1 MKKIR
6 FTALLLAALLLAAIP
21 LSAFAQPDTKSG
33 YSDISGKWFSEAAEK
48 YGYSEIFSDGT
59 GKFNPDRK
67 ITRIEF
73 ARMLHKALS
82 IHINYFAAPDIADS
96 FEDITNSDVGANE
109 LIDLVTTGII
119 DAGGNFEPDAPL
131 TRETM
136 IHWLMRALN
145 VETGGNY
152 AMIMIM
158 PMPFDD
164 DSEIDAAYNSE
175 VYSAVVLKLVG
186 GRGNNM
192 LFPKDGAT
200 RAEAVTVASRL
211 VALLDSYKLGVVVNP
226 SAQVAGD
233 GTLTMSLTL
242 SNNTDKPIVISHTS
256 GQKFDFKLF
265 DAEGNNLY
273 TWSADKMF
281 ITVMNETELAPGE
294 QIVFSDTL
302 DAKAFA
308 AIGKAA
314 SMQAF
319 IVGSS
324 EDFTIDQNGYT
335 ALIAQ

>member
-21 LSAFAQPDTKSG
+21 LSAFAQPDAKSG
-33 YSDISGKWFSEAAEK
+33 YSDISGKWFSDAAQK

-59 GKFNPDRK
+59 GKFNPDNK

-73 ARMLHKALS
+73 VRMLHRALS
-82 IHINYFAAPDIADS
+82 IKINYFVAPDISNS

-119 DAGGNFEPDAPL
+119 DAGGNFEPNAPL

-136 IHWLMRALN
+136 VHWLMRALN
-145 VETGGNY
+145 AQTGGNY
-152 AMIMIM
+152 AMILIM

-164 DSEIDAAYNSE
+164 DSEIAAVYNSE
-175 VYSAVVLKLVG
+175 VYSAVVLKLIG

-200 RAEAVTVASRL
+200 RAEAVTVVSRL
-211 VALLDSYKLGVVVNP
+211 VALLDSYKLGVVVNA
-226 SAQVAGD
+226 SARLSED
-233 GTLTMSLTL
+233 GTLSMSLTL
-242 SNNTDKPIVISHTS
+242 RNNTDKPVVISHTS
-256 GQKFDFKLF
+256 GQKYDFMLF
-265 DAEGNNLY
+265 DAEGNNLF

-281 ITVMNETELAPGE
+281 IAVMNETTLAPGE
-294 QIVFSDTL
+294 EIVFSDTL
-302 DAKAFA
+302 DKAAFA
-308 AIGKAA
+308 ALGKAV

-319 IVGSS
+319 IVGSC
-324 EDFTIDQNGYT
+324 EDFTQNGYMT
-335 ALIAQ
+335 LIEK

>member
-21 LSAFAQPDTKSG
+21 LSAFAQPDVKSG
-33 YSDISGKWFSEAAEK
+33 YSDISGKWFSDAAEK
-48 YGYSEIFSDGT
+48 FGYTEIFADGS
-59 GKFNPDRK
+59 GKFNPDSK

-73 ARMLHKALS
+73 VRMLHRALS
-82 IHINYFAAPDIADS
+82 ININYFAAPDIANS
-96 FEDITNSDVGANE
+96 FDDIKNADVGANE

-119 DAGGNFEPDAPL
+119 EAGGKFEPSAPL

-136 IHWLMRALN
+136 IHWIMRALN
-145 VETGGNY
+145 VQTGGNY

-164 DSEIDAAYNSE
+164 DSEIAAAYNSE

-200 RAEAVTVASRL
+200 RAEAVTVVSRL
-211 VALLDSYKLGVVVNP
+211 AALLDSYKLDVVVSP
-226 SAQVAGD
+226 FARLDSEGM
-233 GTLTMSLTL
+233 LTMSLTL
-242 SNNTDKPIVISHTS
+242 RNSTDKPVVISHTS
-256 GQKFDFKLF
+256 GQKYDFKLF

-281 ITVMNETELAPGE
+281 IAVMNETKLAPGE
-294 QIVFSDTL
+294 EIVFSDTL
-302 DAKAFA
+302 DARALSD
-308 AIGKAA
+308 IGKATTL
-314 SMQAF
+314 QAF

-324 EDFTIDQNGYT
+324 DDFAIDQNGYT
-335 ALIAQ
+335 AVIVK